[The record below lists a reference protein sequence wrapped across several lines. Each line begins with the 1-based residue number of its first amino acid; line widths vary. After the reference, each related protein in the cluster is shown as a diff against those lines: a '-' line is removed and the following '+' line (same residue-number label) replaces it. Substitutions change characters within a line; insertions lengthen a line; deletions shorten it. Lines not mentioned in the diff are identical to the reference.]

1 MWDLQNSRARRSKRF
16 FFFFYIFTVRLSK
29 ISRSRVCKAEKIDGT
44 SERERSN

>member
-1 MWDLQNSRARRSKRF
+1 MCDLQNSRARRSKRF
-16 FFFFYIFTVRLSK
+16 SFFYIFTVRLSK